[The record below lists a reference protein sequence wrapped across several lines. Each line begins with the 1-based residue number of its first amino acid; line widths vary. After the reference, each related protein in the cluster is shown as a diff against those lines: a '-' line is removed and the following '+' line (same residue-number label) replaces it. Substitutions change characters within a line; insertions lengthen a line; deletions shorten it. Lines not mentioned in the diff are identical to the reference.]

1 MQKILTVDIKASHQL
16 PVKEIHCDACIFGQ
30 LPSGSVVKKPSANA
44 GDAGDVDLI
53 PGSERSTEKKMA
65 THSSILACKIP
76 WTDEPGGLQSTGQKE
91 SGKTEHSL

>member
-44 GDAGDVDLI
+44 GDAGDMDLI
-53 PGSERSTEKKMA
+53 PGLGE
-65 THSSILACKIP
+65 SSREG
-76 WTDEPGGLQSTGQKE
+76 TDDPLWYSCLENSMDR
-91 SGKTEHSL
+91 